1 MTQPGIEPRSP
12 EPLANI
18 LTIKY
23 QKSVFVIS
31 ISILQSLL
39 SVKHLH
45 QMQTVKDRKLKSDL
59 LMVLLLLLLF
69 VCCASLYIS
78 PFYYCSR
85 RYFGLA
91 LNSIRRIISPNQDDL
106 SYSSRISF
114 PGSRN
119 WVSCQTQSLWL
130 NNAVQCRRP
139 IGRSLIAAAA
149 WTHEG
154 TYLIY
159 GFLASISDEGISV
172 EYELDTFNTPPQE
185 QLYITPKIGY
195 VDAIPNPDLGA

>member
-59 LMVLLLLLLF
+59 LMVLLLLFIIHYYLF
-69 VCCASLYIS
+69 VVLLCTS
-78 PFYYCSR
+78 PLFTIV
-85 RYFGLA
+85 A
-91 LNSIRRIISPNQDDL
+91 
-106 SYSSRISF
+106 
-114 PGSRN
+114 
-119 WVSCQTQSLWL
+119 
-130 NNAVQCRRP
+130 
-139 IGRSLIAAAA
+139 
-149 WTHEG
+149 
-154 TYLIY
+154 
-159 GFLASISDEGISV
+159 EGILV
-172 EYELDTFNTPPQE
+172 WRAIQF
-185 QLYITPKIGY
+185 
-195 VDAIPNPDLGA
+195 DA